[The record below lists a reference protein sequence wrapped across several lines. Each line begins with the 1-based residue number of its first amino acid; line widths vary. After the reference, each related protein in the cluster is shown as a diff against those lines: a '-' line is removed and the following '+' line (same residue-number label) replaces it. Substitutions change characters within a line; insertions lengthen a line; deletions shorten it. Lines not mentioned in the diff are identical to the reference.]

1 MRLCTYFFVVIT
13 NFVVIFCGYPRWR
26 YVITGVLEVNVKPSL
41 HMWSW
46 QHIRHHRQHVKKYR
60 EIYKN
65 KITSKKPAESLLK
78 EFEVGE
84 HWAFS
89 DTVHTMKICCYLLI
103 VMLFQTHMLLFFL
116 LSRRIAAFFLSL
128 IAVITMNCLFDLA
141 NIAVFWFGVWYN
153 ELTNISLFCF
163 VFIFCFGILSLCEL
177 ANMAFLNGMVHRL
190 FSKAWLC
197 LWGAVYMLCYKKCI
211 I

>member
-1 MRLCTYFFVVIT
+1 
-13 NFVVIFCGYPRWR
+13 
-26 YVITGVLEVNVKPSL
+26 
-41 HMWSW
+41 MWSW

-116 LSRRIAAFFLSL
+116 LSRHIAAFFLSL

-153 ELTNISLFCF
+153 ELTNISCFYFLFWNF
-163 VFIFCFGILSLCEL
+163 ESLWTSKYGFFEWDGSS
-177 ANMAFLNGMVHRL
+177 AFFEGLIVSMGCSVHAL
-190 FSKAWLC
+190 L
-197 LWGAVYMLCYKKCI
+197 
-211 I
+211 